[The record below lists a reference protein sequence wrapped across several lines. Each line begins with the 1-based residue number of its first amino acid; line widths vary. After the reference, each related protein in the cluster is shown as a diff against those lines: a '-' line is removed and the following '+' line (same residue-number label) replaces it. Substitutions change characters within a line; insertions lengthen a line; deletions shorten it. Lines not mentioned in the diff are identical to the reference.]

1 MRRRAALAALLPAL
15 LVTGP
20 GSAQVPAG
28 QITITGRVEQ
38 PATYPVRGLTTMPA
52 VQVQGT
58 VEDGALSTFV
68 GTLLWPLIAAAKP
81 IDETERGSYLQHVLF
96 ARGADGDAVAIAIA
110 EIDPGFEGKPVV
122 IAYKQDGALLP
133 VPRLVV
139 PGDRRSGRNV
149 RDLVAVEVR

>member
-1 MRRRAALAALLPAL
+1 MRRRAALSALLLAF
-15 LVTGP
+15 VTGP
-20 GSAQVPAG
+20 ASAQVPAG

-38 PATYPVRGLTTMPA
+38 PATYLVRGLTTMPA

-68 GTLLWPLIAAAKP
+68 GPLLWPLITAARP
-81 IDETERGSYLQHVLF
+81 IDETERGGHLQHVLF
-96 ARGADGDAVAIAIA
+96 ARGADGYAVAIAIA
-110 EIDPGFEGKPVV
+110 EIDPSFEGKPVV

-139 PGDRRSGRNV
+139 PGDRRAGRNV